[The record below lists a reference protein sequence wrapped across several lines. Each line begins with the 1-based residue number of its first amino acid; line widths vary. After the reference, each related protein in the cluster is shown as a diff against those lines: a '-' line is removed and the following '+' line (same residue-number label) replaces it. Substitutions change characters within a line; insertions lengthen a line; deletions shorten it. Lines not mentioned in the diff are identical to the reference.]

1 MSRLPATTA
10 HLRVHR
16 QSFIEQRLEGEVSAG
31 GFEWQFCWA
40 FDRGELS
47 VQPSLGRAL
56 IQDALLRFLVKAD
69 YHLEPGGDYVFMVRA
84 RF

>member
-1 MSRLPATTA
+1 MSNLPVTTA

-16 QSFIEQRLEGEVSAG
+16 QSFAEKCLDGEVSAG
-31 GFEWQFCWA
+31 GFQWQFSWA

-47 VQPSLGRAL
+47 VEPSLGRAL

-69 YHLEPGGDYVFMVRA
+69 Y
-84 RF
+84 